1 MKQDQSFPKEEKLK
15 SRKVIGQIFSNGF
28 VVKSYPIR
36 IQFIFHDQ
44 KEFPWC
50 QVGVSVPKRNF
61 KKAVDRNRIK
71 RQLREVYRLHKQL
84 LTEKLKASDKRIA
97 MMIIFAGK
105 EKVEYADIKT
115 HLIAALERIRI

>member
-1 MKQDQSFPKEEKLK
+1 MQDQSFPREEKLK
-15 SRKVIGQIFSNGF
+15 SRTLIGQIFSDGF

-36 IQFIFHDQ
+36 IQFTFHDQ
-44 KEFPWC
+44 KDSPWC

-61 KKAVDRNRIK
+61 KKAIDRNQIK
-71 RQLREVYRLHKQL
+71 RQLREVYRLHKQDVISRL
-84 LTEKLKASDKRIA
+84 EKKDKRIA

-115 HLIAALERIRI
+115 HLIAALQRIRI